1 MFRVRLS
8 AEAFSYVTI
17 AGVTGEPLK
26 VVLLAPAV
34 SAPVSAAAT
43 ALERGAY
50 TVVTA
55 AVVGVAAAITA
66 WRVPLGPR
74 WIHIY
79 TWIAVFAGAI
89 AIVPVALLLRR
100 RTGLAPSPTAP
111 ATGLSSPVRKFLRQ
125 FVDQFH
131 LLVVGD
137 KRRIGIIVALEAG
150 AFLMMALEVFAALRL
165 TGTPVTLLGSVA
177 VETFTRVASLATV
190 FIPGNVGALEV
201 SNIAAATALHAA
213 AGGLALALL
222 RRFRGLGWCIAGFL
236 IYPRRSKGDGHSAH
250 PERSSHDPSRTLV
263 LIQRH
268 DSDALVAESLGG
280 MPAGERIA
288 RAALRAGYTRLV
300 VWSPAD
306 REVLWRS
313 ATSRCRAPFDLLVTG
328 DPLLWYTQWTISDP
342 RASLTVLAPGV
353 VASPALLAAAR
364 DVDVQNRPL
373 VEVSTGA
380 AAARSGVYRTTARQ
394 LVVPDAI
401 ARLRERRRREASSV
415 VVPASGVDALTLSMS
430 SREALADSERVLR
443 ASIFKPTDGPLGR
456 LNRRASIP
464 ISLALIRSLR
474 LSAHAM
480 SVFVIF
486 LGLYAGWLFSH
497 GSYVSGVGA
506 AFVSWVASVLDGCDG
521 ELARFSTRSRL
532 SAAGWIRSVTTRDY
546 IAIFAG
552 MTIGAVRQTGWAA
565 LWWSGAA
572 LGIGV
577 MLTFVL
583 LILLRWR
590 ITGGRP
596 ERLRSRTKEHFDRI
610 GTRWARIVARLS
622 NCATRATMPY
632 GILGFAVAGLLPVV
646 VLLATVGAQIYW
658 ISLAREF
665 RRLMNDRSGA
675 DAPLAQL
682 SA

>member
-1 MFRVRLS
+1 MTLSCRRLTGFGALLLGVALLAFTLKRVDIGSGAQLSKLFGPRLALAFLPGAGWHLLRTEAWRRSFPDHVRLRFGTLFRVRLS

-26 VVLLAPAV
+26 VVLLSPAV
-34 SAPVSAAAT
+34 SPPVSAAAT

-66 WRVPLGPR
+66 WRVPLAPR
-74 WIHIY
+74 WFHIY

-89 AIVPVALLLRR
+89 AIVPVALLVGR
-100 RTGLAPSPTAP
+100 RTRPAPPPTVP
-111 ATGLSSPVRKFLRQ
+111 ATASVSPVRKFLRQ
-125 FVDQFH
+125 FAGQFH
-131 LLVVGD
+131 LLVAGD
-137 KRRIGIIVALEAG
+137 RRRVCVIVALEAG

-306 REVLWRS
+306 REGLWRS
-313 ATSRCRAPFDLLVTG
+313 ATSRCGAPLDLLVTG
-328 DPLLWYTQWTISDP
+328 DPLLWYTQWTIPDP

-353 VASPALLAAAR
+353 IASPDLLAAAR
-364 DVDVQNRPL
+364 DVHVHDRPL
-373 VEVSTGA
+373 LELSTGDA
-380 AAARSGVYRTTARQ
+380 GARSGVYRTTARQ

-401 ARLRERRRREASSV
+401 VRLRERRRREGLVGGRARGRLRRV
-415 VVPASGVDALTLSMS
+415 DAQHVVPRRARPQRAGPARIHLQADRRPAWSAEPTRVDSHQPG
-430 SREALADSERVLR
+430 ADSLAAPQRARDERLR
-443 ASIFKPTDGPLGR
+443 HLSWPVRRLAVQPWQLRERRRRGVRIVGR
-456 LNRRASIP
+456 ERARR
-464 ISLALIRSLR
+464 
-474 LSAHAM
+474 
-480 SVFVIF
+480 
-486 LGLYAGWLFSH
+486 
-497 GSYVSGVGA
+497 
-506 AFVSWVASVLDGCDG
+506 
-521 ELARFSTRSRL
+521 
-532 SAAGWIRSVTTRDY
+532 
-546 IAIFAG
+546 
-552 MTIGAVRQTGWAA
+552 
-565 LWWSGAA
+565 
-572 LGIGV
+572 
-577 MLTFVL
+577 
-583 LILLRWR
+583 LRWR
-590 ITGGRP
+590 TGSVAVQGVGF
-596 ERLRSRTKEHFDRI
+596 RLL
-610 GTRWARIVARLS
+610 GGYAR
-622 NCATRATMPY
+622 
-632 GILGFAVAGLLPVV
+632 
-646 VLLATVGAQIYW
+646 
-658 ISLAREF
+658 
-665 RRLMNDRSGA
+665 
-675 DAPLAQL
+675 
-682 SA
+682 